1 MFWIIFGGIGLFAI
15 PSALMFITCGA
26 TTKNKIGGA
35 AFCICFWLLTSVLL
49 WGQEVGNQ
57 ERWNNGFCECG
68 EHWELSAVDKSKSGT
83 ETKYYSC
90 PACYNEIEIIH

>member
-1 MFWIIFGGIGLFAI
+1 MFWWIFIGLSLMAI
-15 PSALMFITCGA
+15 PMAIMFLTCGA
-26 TTKNKIGGA
+26 TRGNRIGGTV
-35 AFCICFWLLTSVLL
+35 FVLCFWLLTSVLL

-68 EHWELSAVDKSKSGT
+68 EHWELSAVDKSKHGT

>member
-1 MFWIIFGGIGLFAI
+1 MFWFIFGGIGLLAI
-15 PSALMFITCGA
+15 PSILMFITCGA
-26 TTKNKIGGA
+26 TKKNKIGGA
-35 AFCICFWLLTSVLL
+35 AFCLCFWLFASVLL

-68 EHWELSAVDKSKSGT
+68 EHWELSAVSKTRSGT

-90 PACYNEIEIIH
+90 PTCHNEIEIIH

>member
-1 MFWIIFGGIGLFAI
+1 MFWLNFIGFGFLAI
-15 PSALMFITCGA
+15 PVIVMFITCGA
-26 TTKNKIGGA
+26 TIKNKIGGA
-35 AFCICFWLLTSVLL
+35 AFCICFWLLASVLL
-49 WGQEVGNQ
+49 WGQEMGNQ

-68 EHWELSAVDKSKSGT
+68 EHWELSAADKSRCGT